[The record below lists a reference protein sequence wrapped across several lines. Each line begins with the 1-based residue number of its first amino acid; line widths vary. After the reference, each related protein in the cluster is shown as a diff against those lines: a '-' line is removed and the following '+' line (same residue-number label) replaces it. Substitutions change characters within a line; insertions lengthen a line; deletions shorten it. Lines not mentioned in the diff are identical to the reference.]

1 MFTELF
7 QYLWYTLKKEV
18 KTFRFYLLTLIY
30 LLVFGVFLLLFY
42 FSNAWNS
49 QNALI
54 NGLALSFLMTAL
66 MIIATLFLRRF
77 IRRKRK
83 TDQLR
88 NMYRKKK
95 TFQKLNE
102 EEKKIYLSLLEE
114 KKNPFLN
121 EKRIITDWCYWLS
134 FLWYFI
140 GFAITLIIAL
150 T

>member
-30 LLVFGVFLLLFY
+30 LFVFGSFLLLFY

-49 QNALI
+49 QNSLI

-95 TFQKLNE
+95 TLQKLNE

-114 KKNPFLN
+114 KKNPFSN

-140 GFAITLIIAL
+140 GFVITLIIAL